1 MNDLLP
7 KFQQI
12 FQTWGN
18 KFARKALIINPKK
31 LNIKFMNFAYKNDD
45 KVFTHEDLNSKV
57 N

>member
-7 KFQQI
+7 KFPQI